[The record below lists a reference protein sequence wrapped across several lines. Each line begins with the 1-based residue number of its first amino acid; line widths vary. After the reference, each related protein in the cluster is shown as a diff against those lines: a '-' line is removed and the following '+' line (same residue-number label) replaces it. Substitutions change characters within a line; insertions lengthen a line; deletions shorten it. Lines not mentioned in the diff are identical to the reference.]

1 MTVMKTNPEYL
12 EFYHRE
18 ASKATA
24 LAAVARHYGIEQ
36 SLTLTFGDNY
46 NDLSMLK
53 WAGCG
58 VAVANATPEVK
69 DGVDWVSPLTNNESA
84 VADAIERLVCKPDS
98 A

>member
-1 MTVMKTNPEYL
+1 
-12 EFYHRE
+12 
-18 ASKATA
+18 
-24 LAAVARHYGIEQ
+24 
-36 SLTLTFGDNY
+36 
-46 NDLSMLK
+46 MLK

-69 DGVDWVSPLTNNESA
+69 EGVDWVSPLTNNESA